1 MIIFK
6 SARRLQNHLAKLKE
20 IDNKIG
26 FIPTMGALHKGH
38 ISLIQKSVSENNYSV
53 VSIFVNPCLLY
64 TSPSPRDTIRSRM
77 PSSA

>member
-6 SARRLQNHLAKLKE
+6 RARRLQNHLAKLKE

-53 VSIFVNPCLLY
+53 VSIFVNPTQFDNQHDLSL
-64 TSPSPRDTIRSRM
+64 IHI
-77 PSSA
+77 